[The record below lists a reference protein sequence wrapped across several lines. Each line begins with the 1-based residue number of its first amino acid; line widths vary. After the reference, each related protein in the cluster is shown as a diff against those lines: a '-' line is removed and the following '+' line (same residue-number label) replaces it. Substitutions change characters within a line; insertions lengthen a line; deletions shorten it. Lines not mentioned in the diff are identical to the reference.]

1 MKSDVPDPDPDDEF
15 TQDLDPFSL
24 IKIGKQW
31 KFDGANE
38 FLTGVFAGFS
48 QPPLHRPCGET
59 VSYEIALNLQE

>member
-1 MKSDVPDPDPDDEF
+1 VKSDVPDPDPDDEF

-38 FLTGVFAGFS
+38 FLTGVVAGF
-48 QPPLHRPCGET
+48 
-59 VSYEIALNLQE
+59 